1 MFYKSIVQSVLLY
14 GCETWVLSD
23 RMIST
28 LRGFHHRVA
37 RKIAKKQAYLLAGDW
52 IYPPIEEAL
61 DDANLETIEVYI
73 RRRQNHV
80 AQYVATRPLLQLC
93 QTAPAQ
99 PGSVS
104 RLRWWTSQIPEDDP

>member
-28 LRGFHHRVA
+28 LHGFHHRVA
-37 RKIAKKQAYLLAGDW
+37 QKIAKKQAYLLVGDW

-61 DDANLETIEVYI
+61 DNANLETIEVYI
-73 RRRQNHV
+73 RQRQNHV
-80 AQYVATRPLLQLC
+80 AQYVATRPILQLC
-93 QTAPAQ
+93 QATPLQ

-104 RLRWWTSQIPEDDP
+104 RLQWWTSQIPEDDP

>member
-28 LRGFHHRVA
+28 LHGFHHRVA
-37 RKIAKKQAYLLAGDW
+37 QKIAKKQAYLLARDW

-61 DDANLETIEVYI
+61 DNARFSIPPPMVDKSDP
-73 RRRQNHV
+73 RRRPL
-80 AQYVATRPLLQLC
+80 TR
-93 QTAPAQ
+93 
-99 PGSVS
+99 
-104 RLRWWTSQIPEDDP
+104 TSK

>member
-37 RKIAKKQAYLLAGDW
+37 KKIAKKQAYLLAGTGF
-52 IYPPIEEAL
+52 I
-61 DDANLETIEVYI
+61 
-73 RRRQNHV
+73 H
-80 AQYVATRPLLQLC
+80 PLQKL
-93 QTAPAQ
+93 
-99 PGSVS
+99 
-104 RLRWWTSQIPEDDP
+104 